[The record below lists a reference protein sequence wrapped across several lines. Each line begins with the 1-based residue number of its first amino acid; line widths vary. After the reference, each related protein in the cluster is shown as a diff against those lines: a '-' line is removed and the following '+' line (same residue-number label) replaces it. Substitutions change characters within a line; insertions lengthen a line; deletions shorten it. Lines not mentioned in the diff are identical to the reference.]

1 MNKKIFSISALCTL
15 NFALVL
21 SAFANIP
28 TDWYFG
34 RVRDF
39 TSARSLGLAGI
50 STIIPSPAGM
60 LINPALIGLIKQP
73 SFELSADLTW
83 TSEKRTKELYD
94 QFENTIGEISVAD
107 NMFTNTKLGP
117 VAAVYPM
124 SAFGGAR
131 VSFGLGYEPVIDY
144 NYYFTKELRDDFY
157 QLIGD
162 YEIKTTGQTQGINFA
177 TGVNL
182 NKLLSIGAGLFYSFG
197 SRGLFLRDTS
207 TQDTWQQINSLD
219 VNNLHFNF
227 GAVSSLGERFK
238 LGLDYQSRG
247 RDQWTYTVIPEE
259 PIKQHWS
266 NSLGIGT
273 SYAFPGEI
281 PTNAQAEIR
290 YTFWTKQDTT
300 LPYANNLAIR
310 VGIEHI
316 MFNGVS
322 LRYGFGVIPSSIKLI
337 QPSVLV
343 SLGLGFD
350 VQSVKIDIGGN
361 LKRRTLTSENFY
373 YPIDEE
379 RVYQTFGDVVLSVSK
394 SF

>member
-1 MNKKIFSISALCTL
+1 MKKNLSYIFALCIL
-15 NFALVL
+15 P
-21 SAFANIP
+21 SAFVSTILANIP

-73 SFELSADLTW
+73 SFELAADLNW

-107 NMFTNTKLGP
+107 NMFTNSKIGP
-117 VAAVYPM
+117 IAITYPM

-131 VSFGLGYEPVIDY
+131 VCFGLGYAPVIDY

-162 YEIKTTGQTQGINFA
+162 YEIKATGQTQSINFA

-182 NKLLSIGAGLFYSFG
+182 NKLLSVGAGFFYSWG
-197 SRGLFLRDTS
+197 NHLL
-207 TQDTWQQINSLD
+207 TQDTRPD
-219 VNNLHFNF
+219 VDSFNVKTLNFNF
-227 GAVSSLGERFK
+227 GIIPSLGERFK
-238 LGLDYQSRG
+238 LGFDFQNRWKMHWNYSPLQVYPPIIVYYWTNSIGFGASYNFPGDIPTVALTELRYIYWQNSDYP
-247 RDQWTYTVIPEE
+247 DY
-259 PIKQHWS
+259 WS
-266 NSLGIGT
+266 NIL
-273 SYAFPGEI
+273 
-281 PTNAQAEIR
+281 N
-290 YTFWTKQDTT
+290 
-300 LPYANNLAIR
+300 IR

-316 MFNGVS
+316 MFNGVA

-337 QPSVLV
+337 QPNVLV

-350 VQSVKIDIGGN
+350 IQSVRVDIGGN
-361 LKRRTLTSENFY
+361 LQRRTLTSENFY
-373 YPIDEE
+373 YPIAEE
-379 RVYQTFGDVVLSVSK
+379 RVYQTFGDVVLSISK